1 MLVATVSSIDVLWYV
16 VLGVAV
22 LGYCVEGYRVH
33 GYSVGVCGIW
43 AAIRGDY
50 M

>member
-33 GYSVGVCGIW
+33 GYIVGVCGLW
-43 AAIRGDY
+43 AAIRGDS